1 MISIVLRGGGRLS
14 FLSGQGFTLSELLI
28 TIAIIGILVG
38 VLLPIGQKAQYDKIE
53 AMRRKSYY
61 ILEQTVNQMKTD
73 DSMYR
78 EREDGE
84 KQGFRNTETIKLEGK
99 SYGGSTK
106 FCELF
111 ARSLT
116 KRANIPVKCESK
128 QKTFTSADNVD
139 WYLPVT
145 EFKENY
151 AEIKFDVNGK
161 EEPNCEYNAKSCP
174 KPDTFKYYVNA
185 YGKLVEEKPQ
195 IYQTTYCITT
205 KITGSGSVLPSNT
218 YCGLTNGTYTLTAV
232 PSPDWSSNWENNQ
245 KNITING
252 KDEETSVR
260 FTEAPKACIK
270 LNVNCANNANICG
283 SYSVSGGVFTNS
295 GNEYFACNLNPGSY
309 TVNVMPKSNYTS
321 NWTTQTVTL
330 NGLDQMLNVTLSEK
344 TYCAKLNV
352 DCPAGSANLCGSY
365 VINGDKKMTASS
377 DYAILCSLP
386 NGSYDLGVIPRI
398 IYKPNITNMNFSIVN
413 NDWSGSVKFEK
424 LCVFTVKGK
433 TYTCPYVAGNPSVL
447 SYSDCLANKEKLGIK
462 ECYSYGPDRWGAAV
476 AMCGGVQN
484 MPTAQDLADIAS
496 FIYGVNIGINDDN
509 NQVSY
514 HPYPEYGFPSPYISW
529 SLWSGE
535 EFVAKKNVSYTYTRT
550 FENYVTSFHNSTG
563 RSGEGHMT
571 TCIVK

>member
-1 MISIVLRGGGRLS
+1 
-14 FLSGQGFTLSELLI
+14 
-28 TIAIIGILVG
+28 
-38 VLLPIGQKAQYDKIE
+38 
-53 AMRRKSYY
+53 
-61 ILEQTVNQMKTD
+61 MKTD

-116 KRANIPVKCESK
+116 KRANIPVKCAPK

-161 EEPNCEYNAKSCP
+161 AEPNCEYNAKSCP

-185 YGKLVEEKPQ
+185 YGKIVEEKPQ
-195 IYQTTYCITT
+195 TYQTTYCITT

-232 PSPDWSSNWENNQ
+232 PSPDWSSNWENNE
-245 KNITING
+245 KSITING
-252 KDEETSVR
+252 KDEETSVT

-283 SYSVSGGVFTNS
+283 SYTLTNGTFS
-295 GNEYFACNLNPGSY
+295 QNENEYTACNLKPGSY
-309 TVNVMPKSNYTS
+309 TVNVTPKSNYTS
-321 NWTTQTVTL
+321 NWTTQIVTL
-330 NGLDQMLNVTLSEK
+330 NGLDQILNVTLSEK

-365 VINGDKKMTASS
+365 VINGDKEMTASS
-377 DYAILCSLP
+377 DYARLCSLRS
-386 NGSYDLGVIPRI
+386 GSYDLQITPLQAGGKAK
-398 IYKPNITNMNFSIVN
+398 YKVTPQDISFTITDS
-413 NDWSGSVKFEK
+413 DWEGNASFEK
-424 LCVFTVKGK
+424 LVKNCKEDGYFEAGGK
-433 TYTCPYVAGNPSVL
+433 KWTCPFLPTPINRSECEAEKSRLGIRECDYDNDYWAGAVKQCGGINKMPTMDDLAKIASLIYKGNPTVGAYNDVYNLTYESGTAT
-447 SYSDCLANKEKLGIK
+447 SLGLH
-462 ECYSYGPDRWGAAV
+462 EP
-476 AMCGGVQN
+476 
-484 MPTAQDLADIAS
+484 L
-496 FIYGVNIGINDDN
+496 FL
-509 NQVSY
+509 
-514 HPYPEYGFPSPYISW
+514 
-529 SLWSGE
+529 LWSGE
-535 EFVAKKNVSYTYTRT
+535 EYSENRAYGRDFTPTYTDYNYTYR
-550 FENYVTSFHNSTG
+550 YNSG
-563 RSGEGHMT
+563 KQAF
-571 TCIVK
+571 CLVD

>member
-1 MISIVLRGGGRLS
+1 
-14 FLSGQGFTLSELLI
+14 
-28 TIAIIGILVG
+28 
-38 VLLPIGQKAQYDKIE
+38 
-53 AMRRKSYY
+53 
-61 ILEQTVNQMKTD
+61 MKTD

-116 KRANIPVKCESK
+116 KRANIPVKCAPK

-161 EEPNCEYNAKSCP
+161 AEPNCEYNAKSCP

-195 IYQTTYCITT
+195 TYQTTYCITT

-245 KNITING
+245 KSITING
-252 KDEETSVR
+252 KDEETSVT

-270 LNVNCANNANICG
+270 LNVNCANNPNICG
-283 SYSVSGGVFTNS
+283 SYTLTNGTFS
-295 GNEYFACNLNPGSY
+295 QNENEYTACNLKPGSY
-309 TVNVMPKSNYTS
+309 TVNVTPKSNYTS

-330 NGLDQMLNVTLSEK
+330 NGSDISLDVSLVEK

-352 DCPAGSANLCGSY
+352 DCPAGGANLCGSY
-365 VINGDKKMTASS
+365 IINGDKEMTASS
-377 DYAILCSLP
+377 DYARLCSLP
-386 NGSYDLGVIPRI
+386 SGSYDLLISSVKAGGKDK
-398 IYKPNITNMNFSIVN
+398 YKVTPKHIGFSIVN
-413 NDWSGSVKFEK
+413 SDWEGNASFEK
-424 LCVFTVKGK
+424 LVKNCKEDGYFEANGK
-433 TYTCPYVAGNPSVL
+433 KWSCPFQPQDISARECAASMDSLGIKTCWWDNDDWAGAVKQCGGVDKLPTMADLAVIGSTIIYKGNPS
-447 SYSDCLANKEKLGIK
+447 I
-462 ECYSYGPDRWGAAV
+462 GAYQKVKNLELDSEAV
-476 AMCGGVQN
+476 ASLGLEILHWIDGPYIYSNEEYMSDDIYYRVFDKGETRVSHLYRGDPGG
-484 MPTAQDLADIAS
+484 
-496 FIYGVNIGINDDN
+496 FIYAICRID
-509 NQVSY
+509 
-514 HPYPEYGFPSPYISW
+514 
-529 SLWSGE
+529 
-535 EFVAKKNVSYTYTRT
+535 
-550 FENYVTSFHNSTG
+550 
-563 RSGEGHMT
+563 
-571 TCIVK
+571 